1 MNEFNN
7 QEGLSVKDQPG
18 NRCVGYI
25 MNKFEQVLRDGAKAR
40 GCPKVNKF
48 EQVLIGHTGTPSC
61 EQTDRFT
68 DRDMSENITFLH
80 SVAGG
85 NNDAAS
91 TGSHFKN
98 FVPKLVELNKI

>member
-1 MNEFNN
+1 MNLTIKKASQSKTNR
-7 QEGLSVKDQPG
+7 LCG

-48 EQVLIGHTGTPSC
+48 EQVLIGHTGIRSC

-68 DRDMSENITFLH
+68 GTDMNEHITFLH
-80 SVAGG
+80 SVADG
-85 NNDAAS
+85 NNDGAS
-91 TGSHFKN
+91 TGSHFRN
-98 FVPKLVELNKI
+98 LANNCF